1 MSSVVRALGFLTCEL
16 NSRPTSECDCAF
28 YQEVDKWLFHLAG
41 CPAHHLHD
49 HPGRQLVHHQ
59 RRLGQSSSDGLQFS
73 KIFHLAKLFPGDEH
87 GQLHDVDRGQRL
99 HEQLWSD
106 KQLRQQLR
114 IQSGWMGSTTE
125 YVSISMVTL
134 IFYHIS
140 WSGMPSIIQ
149 CTMGTTALTFSNEAT
164 TNSDGDKV
172 TTDSCNVAKW
182 YEQVRGILIIRKL
195 FSEIKTC
202 QPRQIFLT
210 CDKQNFHSGHLVLLH
225 PVWPTIEQ
233 WNILSYGGNILEIL
247 SFFPRG
253 HP

>member
-1 MSSVVRALGFLTCEL
+1 MWLCL
-16 NSRPTSECDCAF
+16 F
-28 YQEVDKWLFHLAG
+28 YQDVENDHFTWQVALLTTCMTTPDDSSCTINAVSDSLPLMVCSFLKPLHNSFLGSFALF
-41 CPAHHLHD
+41 
-49 HPGRQLVHHQ
+49 
-59 RRLGQSSSDGLQFS
+59 SDLLLFP
-73 KIFHLAKLFPGDEH
+73 KIFHLAQLFPGDEH

-125 YVSISMVTL
+125 YVSIAMVTL

-182 YEQVRGILIIRKL
+182 YEQVWRIFKKK
-195 FSEIKTC
+195 SKIKTN
-202 QPRQIFLT
+202 QPCQIFHT
-210 CDKQNFHSGHLVLLH
+210 CD
-225 PVWPTIEQ
+225 
-233 WNILSYGGNILEIL
+233 
-247 SFFPRG
+247 
-253 HP
+253 